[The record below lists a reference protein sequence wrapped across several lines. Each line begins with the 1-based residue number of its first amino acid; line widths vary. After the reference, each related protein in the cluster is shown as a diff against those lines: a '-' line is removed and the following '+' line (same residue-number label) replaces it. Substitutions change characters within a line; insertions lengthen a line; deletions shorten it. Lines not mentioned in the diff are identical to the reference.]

1 MRSIGTLGVMRK
13 FSLYPLNKHRHN
25 KNSDI
30 AVELIN
36 TQLKKHLT
44 IGNLLNALFFIALIV
59 LLFVPSAKAVVL
71 RGLMKTGLFQP
82 EVSSSVSKPV
92 QVKDI
97 AFRDAKGEMV
107 TLASLKGKVVFIN
120 FWATWC
126 PPCIAELPSINTLY
140 QKLGTH
146 KNIVFLMADADG
158 NPERSSLFL
167 QKKHYDLPVYAA
179 TTTVPAEIAAG
190 TIPTTVV
197 LNKKGEMVYHHEGV
211 ADYTNDKFA
220 AYLQQLSAE

>member
-1 MRSIGTLGVMRK
+1 LRSIKTLGVVRK
-13 FSLYPLNKHRHN
+13 FSLRALNRPGHN

-36 TQLKKHLT
+36 PQLKKHLT
-44 IGNLLNALFFIALIV
+44 TGNLLNALLIIAVVV
-59 LLFVPSAKAVVL
+59 LLFVPSAKAFLL

-82 EVSSSVSKPV
+82 EVSYASKPV
-92 QVKDI
+92 QVPDI
-97 AFRDAKGEMV
+97 NFRDANGETV
-107 TLASLKGKVVFIN
+107 SLSSLKGKVVFIN

-126 PPCIAELPSINTLY
+126 PPCLAEMPAINTLH
-140 QKLGTH
+140 QKLTGN

-158 NPERSSLFL
+158 KPELASLFL
-167 QKKHYDLPVYAA
+167 QNKQYNLPVYAA
-179 TTTVPAEIAAG
+179 ITAVPANVSGG

-220 AYLQQLSAE
+220 VYLQQLSAE

>member
-1 MRSIGTLGVMRK
+1 MAKQPVNL
-13 FSLYPLNKHRHN
+13 F
-25 KNSDI
+25 
-30 AVELIN
+30 
-36 TQLKKHLT
+36 LKKHLT
-44 IGNLLNALFFIALIV
+44 VANLLNSLFFIALIV
-59 LLFVPSAKAVVL
+59 LLFVPSAKAFLL

-82 EVSSSVSKPV
+82 EISSSAGKPI

-97 AFRDAKGEMV
+97 SFRDAKGETV
-107 TLASLKGKVVFIN
+107 TLSALKGKVVFIN

-140 QKLGTH
+140 QKLSAN

-158 NPERSSLFL
+158 KPEQALLFL
-167 QKKHYDLPVYAA
+167 QKKGYDLPVYTA
-179 TTTVPAEIAAG
+179 TTTVPAAVAAG

-211 ADYTNDKFA
+211 ADYTNDKFT